1 MSNFF
6 KSAVTKDN
14 QIEHDLSFQSVL
26 WFFLAGAFLVAVS
39 DVPNDWGALFYLAR
53 GFLILLLFAAFVIPR
68 PQALILLLML
78 ALAGQDIVSSGYGEY
93 ADPGYATAS
102 IWQIGFGPVHSGY
115 IIFGCLLWQLL
126 RMGKITVQPFV
137 FRAIVWFST
146 VPIIAAIIYGGFLTE
161 NARVEAVVDIRFAVM
176 LLASIML
183 FLSFYKKYPQYFKTL
198 LAILIGVLLAR
209 HLMDFI
215 YVIANIGPEIAQDVS
230 RGSEDSAK
238 GAVVILVYLGIILI
252 MTKRYVLIGV
262 TMVISS
268 VVLLVAYGTRNLW
281 ITFML
286 GIPIFIVFIGLRRIF
301 SFLVIG
307 VLLTTA
313 GLGTLFIAN
322 PTTAELIYARSKT
335 LIEGRPVDKFGVAV
349 ESNIISRI
357 DQVRYAQIFNVF
369 DSINR
374 RYAWLWGTGY
384 GGYYE
389 DDVIPFPSDLPTAF
403 AEYSFQTGKYYRT
416 HQFTTHMFLK
426 YGLLGW
432 LCIISLWFIPGIV
445 LFKMYRKREMF
456 AKNQPIILHCVVLCL
471 AAFLPTGM
479 LQTFWSSK
487 GLFINGMIIA
497 SCMTFAWKKQI
508 TSFPK
513 LNLTAS
519 FRNLKRSLT

>member
-93 ADPGYATAS
+93 ANPGYATAS
-102 IWQIGFGPVHSGY
+102 VWQIGFGPVHAGY
-115 IIFGCLLWQLL
+115 IIFGCMLWQLL
-126 RMGKITVQPFV
+126 RIKKITVQPFV
-137 FRAIVWFST
+137 LRALIWFST
-146 VPIIAAIIYGGFLTE
+146 VPIFAAVIYGSFLTE
-161 NARVEAVVDIRFAVM
+161 NARIEAVVDMRFALM
-176 LLASIML
+176 LMVSIIL
-183 FLSFYKKYPQYFKTL
+183 FLSFLKKYPQYFNTL
-198 LAILIGVLLAR
+198 LVAFIGVLLAR
-209 HLMDFI
+209 HLMDLM
-215 YVIANIGPEIAQDVS
+215 YVIVNIGPEIAQDMS

-238 GAVVILVYLGIILI
+238 GAVVILVYLGMALILA
-252 MTKRYVLIGV
+252 KRHMLIGGA
-262 TMVISS
+262 MVISS

-286 GIPIFIVFIGLRRIF
+286 GILVLISFLGLRKGVKFILIGAILTLAGVWMLFIV
-301 SFLVIG
+301 
-307 VLLTTA
+307 
-313 GLGTLFIAN
+313 N
-322 PTTAELIYARSKT
+322 PTTAEMIYARSKT
-335 LIEGRPVDKFGVAV
+335 LSEGRPVDKFAVAV

-357 DQVRYAQIFNVF
+357 DQVRYAQIFNVI
-369 DSINR
+369 DSLNR

-389 DDVIPFPSDLPTAF
+389 DDAIPFPSDLQTAF

-416 HQFTTHMFLK
+416 HQFTTQMFLK

-432 LCIISLWFIPGIV
+432 LCIISIWFIPGIV

-456 AKNQPIILHCVVLCL
+456 AKNQPVILHCVMLCL

-479 LQTFWSSK
+479 FQTFWSSK
-487 GLFINGMIIA
+487 GLLINGMIIA
-497 SCMTFAWKKQI
+497 SCMAFAWKNQI
-508 TSFPK
+508 MSFPK

-519 FRNLKRSLT
+519 FKI